1 MTKYTKLV
9 TTATVPTCEAVSTSR
24 PVTSTKWVS
33 RGKPGETHEELKEYG
48 NVSAVVREAVER
60 WLTEH
65 APARKSKT
73 RR

>member
-1 MTKYTKLV
+1 MGDRV
-9 TTATVPTCEAVSTSR
+9 TVSVCLER
-24 PVTSTKWVS
+24 
-33 RGKPGETHEELKEYG
+33 ETHEELKEYG